1 MARLDKTPSSRRHQA
16 EFLRRHGHRR
26 LKCGPNEPTDH
37 VVAPIQGVNL
47 VSVLHDTVINTATN
61 ESMWNM
67 TRYINAIP
75 VCLFPIHFLL
85 PPSTSPPPIH
95 SRLTC
100 STNPDHHS
108 LLVPSWPPLLTR
120 TQIRPS
126 ALTGFLFFSYS
137 PLFSVMR
144 AGIQGATAFHLESG
158 HWLGTGLCVP
168 FSALTLMVGLRKDIQ
183 PIKNQFHWSPEVL
196 FWNSYRRRTQR
207 KPAHPDS
214 TEKQPLNRSSNFL
227 LWFHM
232 VH

>member
-158 HWLGTGLCVP
+158 SGRRKDEARPLVQV
-168 FSALTLMVGLRKDIQ
+168 SALSLLQCLTLMAGGGKDIWR
-183 PIKNQFHWSPEVL
+183 IKNDVCMYVPFVFCMYTPSQKTSLVWLVMIL
-196 FWNSYRRRTQR
+196 SYMIQLR
-207 KPAHPDS
+207 
-214 TEKQPLNRSSNFL
+214 
-227 LWFHM
+227 
-232 VH
+232 